1 MAKTP
6 EPIVFTSLWPYLQ
19 EPFGVTGL
27 SLGDIIR
34 SVRCASSSAAH
45 IAQCGHGG
53 PVEGAA
59 SLISLCFHSFKLA
72 FQAQGLLAFLTKLS
86 LSTAC
91 LQLGFGVAL
100 LELVDVYEESF
111 DLVPSLVDVVIEL
124 SVHLVASIDLGLEI
138 LDGAINVAQRAL
150 LGAVLVLLL
159 FEMGLKL

>member
-1 MAKTP
+1 MARTP
-6 EPIVFTSLWPYLQ
+6 EPILFTSLRPYLQ

-34 SVRCASSSAAH
+34 SVRCTSSPAAH

-59 SLISLCFHSFKLA
+59 SLISLCFQSFKLA
-72 FQAQGLLAFLTKLS
+72 FQAQGLLAFLAKLS
-86 LSTAC
+86 LSTAS

-100 LELVDVYEESF
+100 LELVDIHEESF
-111 DLVPSLVDVVIEL
+111 NLVPSLADVVIEL
-124 SVHLVASIDLGLEI
+124 GVHLVTSIDLGLEI
-138 LDGAINVAQRAL
+138 LDGSINVAQRTL